1 MTLMSL
7 CKNNKTMETKSDKP
21 ELYSIQATFT
31 QEGSCIDGGF
41 EEIVIE
47 LRSDLGLDHMGDG
60 FFTIKTESWSV
71 DNIQELEELFNRLKK
86 TIQYNGK

>member
-1 MTLMSL
+1 
-7 CKNNKTMETKSDKP
+7 MENKSDKP

-41 EEIVIE
+41 EEIVIQ
-47 LRSDLGLDHMGDG
+47 LRADLGLDYMKSG

-71 DNIQELEELFNRLKK
+71 DSVQELEDLFNRIKK
-86 TIQYNGK
+86 TIQDNDKIQNS

>member
-1 MTLMSL
+1 
-7 CKNNKTMETKSDKP
+7 MEDKLFTDDSPKP

-41 EEIVIE
+41 EEIIIQ
-47 LRSDLGLDHMGDG
+47 LRSDLGLDCTGDG

-71 DNIQELEELFNRLKK
+71 DSIQDLEELFNRLKK
-86 TIQYNGK
+86 TIQDNGHK

>member
-1 MTLMSL
+1 
-7 CKNNKTMETKSDKP
+7 MENKSDKP

-41 EEIVIE
+41 EEIVIQ
-47 LRSDLGLDHMGDG
+47 LRSDLGLDYRDDG
-60 FFTIKTESWSV
+60 FFTIRTESWSI

-86 TIQYNGK
+86 NDTIQWKINKRQWKN

>member
-1 MTLMSL
+1 
-7 CKNNKTMETKSDKP
+7 MENKSDKP

-41 EEIVIE
+41 EEIVIQ
-47 LRSDLGLDHMGDG
+47 LRGDLGLDYMKSG

-71 DNIQELEELFNRLKK
+71 DSVQELEDLFNRIKK
-86 TIQYNGK
+86 TIQDNDKIQNS